1 MMQMILPPPPPPSL
15 PLPPPTFS
23 SSFCP
28 SSSSSFSH
36 LILQIRDLLTRT
48 IEAYVSLYDPANTTR
63 LPVFKLQLCL
73 EETKKEFEFYPSFSD
88 LEAAVLSVV
97 DVVGGAMKKVP
108 DIQVKVDITVAS
120 RL

>member
-1 MMQMILPPPPPPSL
+1 
-15 PLPPPTFS
+15 
-23 SSFCP
+23 
-28 SSSSSFSH
+28 
-36 LILQIRDLLTRT
+36 
-48 IEAYVSLYDPANTTR
+48 VSLYDPTNTTR

-108 DIQVKVDITVAS
+108 DIQVKVEITVAS
-120 RL
+120 LL